1 MIRLHIGGPFSCE
14 PVGRSCQHPRRHR
27 DQQTN
32 SQILREKRAPWL
44 EKTAALQHT
53 TLASNSGNKVAGQ
66 APLVLCP
73 PTWSPTEHEKAHLR
87 QLHVPR
93 FPFTTK
99 TTVEIYGFGPGR
111 HQISEP
117 RIVLHGF
124 EFWYLKKICALAP
137 PIGTFSRWCKRSVVV
152 SFLPLTWFSFAQSP
166 QTVQSAHLWDKEE
179 RVPHAAL
186 QFIYPA
192 RVLHAATRIFLLCFC
207 RLL

>member
-124 EFWYLKKICALAP
+124 EFWYLKKNMRT
-137 PIGTFSRWCKRSVVV
+137 GTSNWNFFQVMQKECRGFFFASHVVFLRTVSADRSI
-152 SFLPLTWFSFAQSP
+152 STSLG
-166 QTVQSAHLWDKEE
+166 
-179 RVPHAAL
+179 
-186 QFIYPA
+186 
-192 RVLHAATRIFLLCFC
+192 
-207 RLL
+207 